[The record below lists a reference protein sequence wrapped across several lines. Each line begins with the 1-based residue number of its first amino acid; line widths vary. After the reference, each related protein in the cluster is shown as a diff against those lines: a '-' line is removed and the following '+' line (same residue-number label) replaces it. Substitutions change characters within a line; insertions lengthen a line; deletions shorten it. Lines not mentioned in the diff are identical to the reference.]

1 MKSPLVYNEIRV
13 ARSLVFC
20 VVFCRVLFVLL
31 YFFLWPLYCLF
42 FFDLRFLVTSLW
54 YLQTLLVLL
63 YFFIW
68 PLYCLFFFDLRFLI
82 TNCSYHL
89 QVTNICLYRNKST
102 IPFSLHS
109 QDAYFDE
116 KYIVN
121 SIHAYK
127 EFQNINIFFIN
138 YI

>member
-20 VVFCRVLFVLL
+20 VVFCRVLF
-31 YFFLWPLYCLF
+31 
-42 FFDLRFLVTSLW
+42 
-54 YLQTLLVLL
+54 VLL